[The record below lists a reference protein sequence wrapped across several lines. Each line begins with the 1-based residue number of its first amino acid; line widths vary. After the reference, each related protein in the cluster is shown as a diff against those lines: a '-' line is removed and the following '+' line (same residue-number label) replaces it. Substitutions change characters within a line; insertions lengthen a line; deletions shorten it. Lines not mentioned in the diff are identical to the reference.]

1 MRCPFLPART
11 QEKVEFSR
19 ELNRKMAFFDSQAL
33 SCSSQEPS
41 YDSQALSYD
50 SQALSYSSQALS
62 YSRKV
67 PTYDGR

>member
-19 ELNRKMAFFDSQAL
+19 ELNRKMAVFDSQAL
-33 SCSSQEPS
+33 SYSSQALS

-50 SQALSYSSQALS
+50 SQALSYS
-62 YSRKV
+62 RKV